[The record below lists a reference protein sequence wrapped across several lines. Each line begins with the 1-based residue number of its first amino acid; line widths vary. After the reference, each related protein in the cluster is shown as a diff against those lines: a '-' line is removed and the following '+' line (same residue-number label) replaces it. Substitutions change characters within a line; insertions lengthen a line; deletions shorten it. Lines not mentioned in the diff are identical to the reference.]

1 MKIVVASFIIIS
13 VSVSAQQK
21 KLVLPKKDTAKV
33 HTFDPLNQ
41 DQKAKDHQKKMYEIP
56 SVKPDESMYSSL
68 KDKRKDTTDYKM
80 LNSLKPEKPE
90 PELPP
95 KKE

>member
-1 MKIVVASFIIIS
+1 MKIVLASVIIIS

-21 KLVLPKKDTAKV
+21 KPVLPKKDTAKV
-33 HTFDPLNQ
+33 HAFDPRNQ
-41 DQKAKDHQKKMYEIP
+41 DLKPKDLEKKIYEIP

-80 LNSLKPEKPE
+80 LNSLKPEKPQ

>member
-1 MKIVVASFIIIS
+1 MKIVLASFIIIS
-13 VSVSAQQK
+13 ASISAQQK
-21 KLVLPKKDTAKV
+21 KLVLPKKDTVEV

-41 DQKAKDHQKKMYEIP
+41 NMKPKDHQKKMYEIP

>member
-1 MKIVVASFIIIS
+1 M
-13 VSVSAQQK
+13 SVSAQQK

-33 HTFDPLNQ
+33 HAFDTLNQ
-41 DQKAKDHQKKMYEIP
+41 DQSAKDHQKKMYEIP

-68 KDKRKDTTDYKM
+68 KDKRKDTTDYKI

-90 PELPP
+90 PELPS

>member
-1 MKIVVASFIIIS
+1 MKIVVTSFIIIS

-41 DQKAKDHQKKMYEIP
+41 DLKATDHQKKMYEIP

-95 KKE
+95 KNE

>member
-1 MKIVVASFIIIS
+1 MKIVLASFIIIS
-13 VSVSAQQK
+13 VSISAQQK
-21 KLVLPKKDTAKV
+21 KLVLPKKDIAKV
-33 HTFDPLNQ
+33 HAFDPRNQELKLNN
-41 DQKAKDHQKKMYEIP
+41 HQKKMYEIP